1 MNARAIGFAV
11 TAIAGLTVLYNVVQ
25 TAYNQQQIEENALGT
40 FLSGGANLKHS
51 YSFTPPFTGFEVV
64 VLVAL
69 ALGVLMVIFGGGSK
83 KPN

>member
-1 MNARAIGFAV
+1 MNARVIGFAV

-25 TAYNQQQIEENALGT
+25 TAYNKQQIEENALGT

-69 ALGVLMVIFGGGSK
+69 ALGVLMIIFGGGSK
-83 KPN
+83 NAD

>member
-1 MNARAIGFAV
+1 MNARVIGFAV

-25 TAYNQQQIEENALGT
+25 TAYNQKQIEENALGT

-64 VLVAL
+64 VLAAL
-69 ALGVLMVIFGGGSK
+69 VMGVVMVIFGGGTK
-83 KPN
+83 KTD

>member
-1 MNARAIGFAV
+1 MNARLIGLAV
-11 TAIAGLTVLYNVVQ
+11 TAIAGLTVIYNVVQ

-64 VLVAL
+64 VLGVL
-69 ALGVLMVIFGGGSK
+69 GIGVLMMIFGRGTK
-83 KPN
+83 T